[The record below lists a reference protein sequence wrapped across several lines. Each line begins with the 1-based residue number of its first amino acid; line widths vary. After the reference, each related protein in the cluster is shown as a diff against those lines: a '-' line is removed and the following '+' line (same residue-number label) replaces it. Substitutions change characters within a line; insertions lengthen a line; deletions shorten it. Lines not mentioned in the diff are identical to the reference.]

1 MNEVKLND
9 KVRVHYTG
17 MLDNGNIFDSSKD
30 RAPLEFKVGEGRVI
44 RGFENAVMGMKVNES
59 KKINI
64 PSEQAYGPRH
74 DELIQDIPKSTIP
87 SDIDLYEGLEL
98 VSKQSDGSEIAV
110 RVVGLDDD
118 SVKIDANHPLAG
130 QDLIF
135 EIELV
140 EIA

>member
-9 KVRVHYTG
+9 KIRVHYTG

-44 RGFENAVMGMKVNES
+44 RGFENAVMGMKINET
-59 KKINI
+59 INI
-64 PSEQAYGPRH
+64 PSEEAYGPRH
-74 DELIQDIPKSTIP
+74 EELVQDIPKSTIP
-87 SDIDLYEGLEL
+87 ADIELYEGLEL
-98 VSKQSDGSEIAV
+98 ISKQSDGSEISV
-110 RVVGLDDD
+110 RVVGLGDD

-140 EIA
+140 EIE